1 MPRTI
6 PISKYV
12 PKKFGKIEMKNPSV
26 FKLEAIPKSSPIDL
40 NVSALSEESG
50 WSLSDRLRFWHT
62 LNGKSALPTTRL
74 TIRKLELEEQALVL
88 CHVEADGTLTI
99 LSNSKDCATRLFN
112 SVFLDI
118 PPSFPARKDWGLKGH
133 WVNDESAVAF
143 FAGAAA
149 GALGWGPKVPQEIED
164 SMKEA
169 LRGIEK
175 RNWKS
180 CVVMCRR
187 ALQALMEVAYEK
199 FFEAKPGKGLD
210 LNGIIRSFEKLSP
223 SPIPRHW
230 LNIADAVRNI
240 GNVPGAHPSAIP
252 SYRFTKGDATLAYSN
267 TSSFV
272 SAYFEKIAP

>member
-6 PISKYV
+6 PISKYL
-12 PKKFGKIEMKNPSV
+12 PKKFGKIEVENLSI

-99 LSNSKDCATRLFN
+99 LSNSKDCAMRFFN

-118 PPSFPARKDWGLKGH
+118 APSFPARKDWTLKGG

-143 FAGAAA
+143 FAGTAA

-199 FFEAKPGKGLD
+199 FFGVKPGKGLD

-223 SPIPRHW
+223 APLPRHW

-240 GNVPGAHPSAIP
+240 GNVPGAHPRAIP
-252 SYRFTKGDATLAYSN
+252 GYRFSKGDANLAYSN

-272 SAYFEKIAP
+272 SSYFEKIAP